1 MEKNTLYKCVVI
13 TEGVIMSFNYGMG
26 GMNMSGMGMM
36 NGMTGMSG
44 MNNSGNVWQMYTA
57 KYGCNDCFAHEP
69 NWYENHTQIHHRE
82 QQSAKPN
89 FWQRFLMRIGC

>member
-1 MEKNTLYKCVVI
+1 
-13 TEGVIMSFNYGMG
+13 MSFNYGMS

-36 NGMTGMSG
+36 NGMTGGMSG

-82 QQSAKPN
+82 QQAAKPN